1 MPYDNE
7 YNQKIANMINS
18 SNEKYLQHLQNI
30 SDDGDENAIPRSFF
44 GDMRGGAIVQ
54 TNSARK
60 GDIPYGEYAGG
71 AYGSVAG
78 YASGNFRDTGFGTV
92 EGAGKHIKCM
102 GCGVCD
108 GCKRCM
114 NCKGCKGCKG
124 AGHSGGARV
133 VPSDIRTLSSIPFNV
148 PVDDYKV
155 KGGMMSIM
163 PVRDEA
169 MPELGS
175 ANLKRAIGGTI
186 LGALENVGSAK
197 KKVGRPSKMSGGMLK
212 SEMHSST
219 MSGFGKSG
227 GAFKLGDLFKSDFWT
242 NLKVDTG
249 SGKPA
254 KLKKMMKINDLLDSE
269 FFKKLKV
276 EGKGNKM
283 KLKKHMKG
291 GFRVGDLFTS
301 DFWNNLNVSDG
312 RGKIS
317 VDDSIIMNDL
327 PKMKIKGKGHSGGA
341 KEKKPPSEKQ
351 LAARAKFIAMVK
363 AKSAAA
369 KANKK

>member
-1 MPYDNE
+1 MPYDNP
-7 YNQKIANMINS
+7 YNQNIANMINNN
-18 SNEKYLQHLQNI
+18 NEKYLNHLQAI
-30 SDDGDENAIPRSFF
+30 SDNGDENPIPRSFF
-44 GDMRGGAIVQ
+44 GDMRGGMIVQ
-54 TNSARK
+54 SNSARK
-60 GDIPYGEYAGG
+60 DSNAYGEYEGG
-71 AYGSVAG
+71 AYGSVSG
-78 YASGNFRDTGFGTV
+78 YSKGTFRDTGFGSV
-92 EGAGKHIKCM
+92 EGAGKHVKCM

-108 GCKRCM
+108 GCKRC
-114 NCKGCKGCKG
+114 KGS
-124 AGHSGGARV
+124 GHSGGAYV
-133 VPSDIRTLSSIPFNV
+133 VPSDVRTLSSIPFNV
-148 PVDDYKV
+148 PVDEYKV
-155 KGGMMSIM
+155 KGGVMSIM
-163 PVRDEA
+163 PVKDRV

-175 ANLKRAIGGTI
+175 ANLKRVVGGTI
-186 LGALENVGSAK
+186 LGALENVGGAK

-254 KLKKMMKINDLLDSE
+254 KLKKMMKMNDLLDSE

-276 EGKGNKM
+276 EGKGDKM

-312 RGKIS
+312 RGHS
-317 VDDSIIMNDL
+317 GGSQ
-327 PKMKIKGKGHSGGA
+327 KGKGHSGGA

-351 LAARAKFIAMVK
+351 LAARAKFVAMVR
-363 AKSAAA
+363 AKSA
-369 KANKK
+369 NKK